1 MKNAVSQW
9 VCRLLAA
16 LLVTGFLTSVAF
28 ADGDKEAK
36 KESRRMQA
44 QLSAAQKEKAALAAQ
59 VDDLKKQIGDLGS
72 KSAALEKKSG
82 GQRKQFTELTEK
94 YQETDKNLQLMT
106 QQYSDTSKALQ
117 QLQKEKEQEQKRL
130 SGDIQVCEKKNAQL
144 YQISVELMDKYQSKG
159 VFTSLLQAEPFTQ
172 LEKVKMQNLLQEY
185 HDKAEAAKIAST
197 RAPVAQQVNDVPAS
211 ASSATPV
218 SSLGVNPPADSAKV
232 EPAGSSVNAT
242 TSGAPVD
249 APVIAPASV
258 APADAVGSDVAANSS
273 GGTPVT
279 SGNNGQ
285 DAAPRP

>member
-1 MKNAVSQW
+1 MKNIVSQW

-16 LLVTGFLTSVAF
+16 LLVTGFLAPAAL
-28 ADGDKEAK
+28 ADADKDAK

-44 QLSAAQKEKAALAAQ
+44 QLSAAQKEIAALAAQ

-130 SGDIQVCEKKNAQL
+130 SGDIEVCEKKNAQL

-185 HDKAEAAKIAST
+185 RDKAEAAKIAST
-197 RAPVAQQVNDVPAS
+197 RAPVALPANDAPAS
-211 ASSATPV
+211 ASSSVPV
-218 SSLGVNPPADSAKV
+218 SAAGISSPVDSAKV
-232 EPAGSSVNAT
+232 EPAGSTASAS
-242 TSGAPVD
+242 TSGAPVG
-249 APVIAPASV
+249 APVIAPADV
-258 APADAVGSDVAANSS
+258 AGSDMAASS
-273 GGTPVT
+273 SSGTPVA